1 MMFGRVAGRIAS
13 ALARRSAGRDG
24 SLTQPRC
31 DIPVFVRIGEASL
44 RCPASLGFHD
54 ARAPVPA
61 TRVGDPEGIRASS
74 PAGATGTSE
83 PVGADLPEARDG
95 EGQLSKDAL
104 RSPAPG
110 AACEVN

>member
-1 MMFGRVAGRIAS
+1 MFGRVAGRIAS

-31 DIPVFVRIGEASL
+31 DIPVFARIGEASL

-61 TRVGDPEGIRASS
+61 TRVGDRRASERRRRLARQGRQS
-74 PAGATGTSE
+74 QSAPICPKPGTAKGS
-83 PVGADLPEARDG
+83 
-95 EGQLSKDAL
+95 
-104 RSPAPG
+104 
-110 AACEVN
+110 